1 MDSKFSDMFIQQCDT
16 LISKYRELRGR
27 SQFEDLSDLENA
39 ASNQLITQIRAAVER
54 IAGRDSVYV
63 KQVESALEKYGHNNA
78 YNVPILGGILEALRA
93 DLEAGYLKTVEEL
106 IHADLFAD
114 FIEMASYLLS
124 ENYKDAAAVIGGS
137 TLEAHLRQLCQ
148 KHSIEIDL
156 TSAKGVRPKKADLLN
171 SDLAKSNV
179 YSKLDLKNV
188 TAWLDLRNNAAHGK
202 YDEYTREQVAV
213 MISGIRDFLT
223 RNPA

>member
-114 FIEMASYLLS
+114 FIEMASYLLI

-137 TLEAHLRQLCQ
+137 TLGAHLRQLCQ
-148 KHSIEIDL
+148 KSI
-156 TSAKGVRPKKADLLN
+156 V
-171 SDLAKSNV
+171 
-179 YSKLDLKNV
+179 LK
-188 TAWLDLRNNAAHGK
+188 
-202 YDEYTREQVAV
+202 
-213 MISGIRDFLT
+213 
-223 RNPA
+223 

>member
-1 MDSKFSDMFIQQCDT
+1 MSK
-16 LISKYRELRGR
+16 
-27 SQFEDLSDLENA
+27 
-39 ASNQLITQIRAAVER
+39 
-54 IAGRDSVYV
+54 
-63 KQVESALEKYGHNNA
+63 
-78 YNVPILGGILEALRA
+78 
-93 DLEAGYLKTVEEL
+93 
-106 IHADLFAD
+106 
-114 FIEMASYLLS
+114 
-124 ENYKDAAAVIGGS
+124 
-137 TLEAHLRQLCQ
+137 